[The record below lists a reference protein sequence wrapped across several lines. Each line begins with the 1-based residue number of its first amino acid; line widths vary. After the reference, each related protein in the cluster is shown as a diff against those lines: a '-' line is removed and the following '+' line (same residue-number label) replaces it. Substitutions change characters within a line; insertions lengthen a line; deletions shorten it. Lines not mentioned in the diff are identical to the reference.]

1 MVELLFD
8 TCVLIDHLRGIAE
21 ATRMVK
27 MVKEGSII
35 GYISTLTEAELFAG
49 KDSDDS
55 GKRTMLIDLLSIFEK
70 LDINEGIARVAGD
83 FKRKYGITLADAIIA
98 ATAFM
103 LRCKVATQNTK
114 DFRIV
119 KEIEVEKP
127 Y

>member
-8 TCVLIDHLRGIAE
+8 TCVLVDHLRGVAE
-21 ATRMVK
+21 ATKTVK
-27 MVKEGSII
+27 MVKDGFII

-49 KDSDDS
+49 KDSDDPR
-55 GKRTMLIDLLSIFEK
+55 KRTMLIELLNIFEK
-70 LDINEGIARVAGD
+70 LDVNESIARVAGE

-103 LRCKVATQNTK
+103 LRCKVATQNIK
-114 DFRIV
+114 DFKIV
-119 KEIEVEKP
+119 KEIDVEKP